1 MVWCKFT
8 DKLCSIT
15 SWFPESKE
23 VGATIHVVPNASLPF
38 SLTSSHLCLEI
49 KIPSFQ
55 TQPDRYFQWNQFR
68 QSSLS
73 KRASQGVS
81 VGKES
86 SCHTGDMGSIPGVGR
101 SLGGGNGNPLQ
112 YSCLE
117 NPMGRGAWWA
127 TYSPW
132 GHKESRLKQL
142 SMHMLYKWNHKA

>member
-23 VGATIHVVPNASLPF
+23 VGAAIHVVPNASLPF

-55 TQPDRYFQWNQFR
+55 MQPDRYFQGNKFR

-73 KRASQGVS
+73 KRASQGGS

-86 SCHTGDMGSIPGVGR
+86 SCNTGDTGPIPELGR
-101 SLGGGNGNPLQ
+101 SPGGGNSNPLQ
-112 YSCLE
+112 YSCLR
-117 NPMGRGAWWA
+117 NPMDREGSLVV
-127 TYSPW
+127 YSPVGW
-132 GHKESRLKQL
+132 KELDTTKHKL
-142 SMHMLYKWNHKA
+142 S